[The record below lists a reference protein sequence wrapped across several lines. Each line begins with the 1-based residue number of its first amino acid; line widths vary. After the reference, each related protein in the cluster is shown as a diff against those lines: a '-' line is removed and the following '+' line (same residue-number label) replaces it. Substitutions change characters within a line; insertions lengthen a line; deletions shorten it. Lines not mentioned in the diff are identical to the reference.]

1 MHCTNII
8 TANNTT
14 KKARRF
20 CPLAYLMLQFNAM
33 EYWYL
38 TDVLGYV
45 RIYILTY
52 I

>member
-20 CPLAYLMLQFNAM
+20 CPLAYLMLHLLLWNI
-33 EYWYL
+33 
-38 TDVLGYV
+38 G
-45 RIYILTY
+45 I
-52 I
+52 